1 MSDRESIVA
10 DAERWLDGY
19 RRAWASNDAGDIRA
33 VFTEDAESRYEPWT
47 EPLRGQDAI
56 VASWLERQDE
66 PDSWTFEG
74 RVIGVD
80 GPRAFIEGE
89 TRYTSGRNYSNLW
102 VVTLADDGRAASF
115 TEWWMDQ
122 AKAS

>member
-10 DAERWLDGY
+10 EAERWLDGY
-19 RRAWASNDAGDIRA
+19 RRAWASNDAADIRDI
-33 VFTEDAESRYEPWT
+33 FTDDAEYRYEPWT

-56 VASWLERQDE
+56 LASWLERHDE
-66 PDSWTFEG
+66 PDTWTFDG
-74 RVIGVD
+74 RVVGVD
-80 GPRAFIEGE
+80 GRQAFVQGE
-89 TRYTSGRNYSNLW
+89 TRYTSGTTYSNLW

-122 AKAS
+122 SKAS